1 MIRGTTPTLK
11 FKLPFDTEL
20 LAEAWVTFTQLGHTV
35 VDKTLADLEKQGD
48 TLVLQL
54 TQDETLM
61 FQHEELVEIQIR
73 VRTTDERA
81 FASQI
86 MRDIAER
93 ILREGVI

>member
-73 VRTTDERA
+73 ARLNDDTAV
-81 FASQI
+81 ASQKI
-86 MRDIAER
+86 RVGVDG
-93 ILREGVI
+93 ILKEGVI

>member
-35 VDKTLADLEKQGD
+35 VDKTLADLEKEGD

-73 VRTTDERA
+73 ARLTDDTA
-81 FASQI
+81 VASQKI
-86 MRDIAER
+86 RVGVDG
-93 ILREGVI
+93 ILKEGVI